1 VVLDGRFVLELEN
14 LSVVVGGIFPVP
26 EERTVDVDVSEFPLV
41 KVSGDATGV
50 HVVMVMYTTPLS
62 TGFRMVTVVHWIAL
76 RACVT
81 VMGDVKVA
89 SSFLNGDGYA
99 QQKLKNGK
107 QKMKTKRQGLGVA
120 RNIFIFGI
128 KGREVDRVQEACSS
142 CLDDRGQRG
151 GRKKGME
158 RRPGHT

>member
-62 TGFRMVTVVHWIAL
+62 TGFRMVTVV
-76 RACVT
+76 
-81 VMGDVKVA
+81 
-89 SSFLNGDGYA
+89 
-99 QQKLKNGK
+99 Q
-107 QKMKTKRQGLGVA
+107 
-120 RNIFIFGI
+120 
-128 KGREVDRVQEACSS
+128 
-142 CLDDRGQRG
+142 
-151 GRKKGME
+151 
-158 RRPGHT
+158 